1 MGKIWANV
9 RALQLDVKGSIDYP
23 NSGPR
28 DPWGAGTIKGNE
40 DENDAALRRAAHRE
54 LDRILDKMIPKM
66 PRLPRWVAW
75 SELGNTSTSAK
86 HNVAHLVAER
96 HGVRKVVTAC
106 GLSRYPT
113 RPGQAAHFLV
123 EPFNDGIKCAA
134 CAKIAATL
142 RH

>member
-9 RALQLDVKGSIDYP
+9 RALQLELKGSIDYP

-66 PRLPRWVAW
+66 PRCRVG
-75 SELGNTSTSAK
+75 S
-86 HNVAHLVAER
+86 
-96 HGVRKVVTAC
+96 
-106 GLSRYPT
+106 
-113 RPGQAAHFLV
+113 PG
-123 EPFNDGIKCAA
+123 PSW
-134 CAKIAATL
+134 ATL
-142 RH
+142 RRAPVTTRRTCGRTPWCAQGGHRLRAVPLPDSAGPGSSFSRRALQ